1 MEPIEIP
8 QEVADAQGVPH
19 DLDSSVVGPYRFPN
33 PRRRRLAAW
42 IYFTGA
48 VVAAVAATALAT
60 GYWAL
65 VAGLAVLGG
74 YHFVTAWDL
83 AVQQEQ
89 ALSEAARSVDFSV
102 GHVSAAV
109 AFEGWLAKPVWNV
122 IVYSATEPPDRRALV
137 RLDGRDGTHLDEVY
151 EEPLTV

>member
-8 QEVADAQGVPH
+8 QEVADAEGVPD

-42 IYFTGA
+42 IYLAGA
-48 VVAAVAATALAT
+48 GVAAWAGISLAT
-60 GYWAL
+60 GYWA
-65 VAGLAVLGG
+65 VAAGLIALAV

-83 AVQQEQ
+83 AIEQEQ
-89 ALSEAARSVDFSV
+89 ALDEAARSVDFSV

-137 RLDGRDGTHLDEVY
+137 RLDARTGDHLDEVY
-151 EEPLTV
+151 EEPLVS